1 MRYTAL
7 LFLLFLLTLTLQAEQ
22 PKKKLGRT
30 TASAT
35 TSDSNL
41 RPQAKAKAQ
50 PSTRPRELSSELQ
63 KRYAVLKAA
72 VASGDSETIAKASQR
87 VVALGLLQMANIR
100 MLVRSYAEAIELYR
114 KSLFCEESSNTHL
127 NLSIALS
134 RDGRL
139 DEAISEI
146 DVAIAGNPE
155 NARAWHVKGRAQ
167 VLKKDYP
174 AAIESLS
181 HSLSLKSD
189 ANAEFALGSAYVSS
203 GDTAKAEALF
213 QKMLQEYG
221 DRAIWHVV
229 FAGAYREAKMH
240 PEAIREFKRAI
251 ALDNTVDHAHFFL
264 GLTLLEQN
272 MWARTNE
279 SMAEFREAVQQHPD
293 DFSANFYLGVGESQ
307 LQLFD
312 DSDKHLRAA
321 ATIQPNGPEVWLY
334 LGLNAFQERS
344 YEEAKKDLLKA
355 VELSG
360 SDEARGNYQIRRA
373 YIALGRMY
381 FIDGNKQEAE
391 KWIAKAKSVQG
402 KSLELSSESVAETTG
417 GGMSGA
423 AAVMPRVEE
432 PEKVSVPDES
442 AIDASAPLSP
452 SLLSQTSLSPSD
464 REQVLTLEKQL
475 RTVIASAY
483 NDWGTADA
491 RRELYRQA
499 LERFHEAEQWDRT
512 SPGLMRNIGIASLK
526 TEDIVEA
533 LRALKA
539 AVEIDPSDRLARV
552 RLAMTLFRT
561 DDYGEAAR
569 HFQALGNEAYADPGI
584 AYAWSYSLVRL
595 NQNKQAGEVLNRL
608 SAMDLPPAVLMNV
621 GDLFA
626 LLENYEQAI
635 NSYRKALAGSAEAP
649 RAHFK
654 IGASLL
660 RLARADVAIPELQAA
675 LRENPGDT
683 EAQYNL
689 AYAFIETS
697 RKPDGL
703 NLLRQIVEAN
713 PNYGDAHYLLGK
725 TLVSDG
731 QFDTA
736 VPHLEAAVHLN
747 PDSAYAHYQLQTAY
761 RRLGRAAD
769 ADNELKIYRG
779 LKTQKREQVVI
790 PMGET
795 NP

>member
-41 RPQAKAKAQ
+41 RPQAKAQAQ
-50 PSTRPRELSSELQ
+50 PSSRPRELSSELQ

-114 KSLFCEESSNTHL
+114 KSLFCEESSDTHL
-127 NLSIALS
+127 NLSIALT

-307 LQLFD
+307 LQL
-312 DSDKHLRAA
+312 
-321 ATIQPNGPEVWLY
+321 
-334 LGLNAFQERS
+334 
-344 YEEAKKDLLKA
+344 
-355 VELSG
+355 
-360 SDEARGNYQIRRA
+360 
-373 YIALGRMY
+373 
-381 FIDGNKQEAE
+381 
-391 KWIAKAKSVQG
+391 
-402 KSLELSSESVAETTG
+402 
-417 GGMSGA
+417 
-423 AAVMPRVEE
+423 
-432 PEKVSVPDES
+432 
-442 AIDASAPLSP
+442 
-452 SLLSQTSLSPSD
+452 
-464 REQVLTLEKQL
+464 
-475 RTVIASAY
+475 
-483 NDWGTADA
+483 
-491 RRELYRQA
+491 
-499 LERFHEAEQWDRT
+499 
-512 SPGLMRNIGIASLK
+512 
-526 TEDIVEA
+526 
-533 LRALKA
+533 
-539 AVEIDPSDRLARV
+539 
-552 RLAMTLFRT
+552 
-561 DDYGEAAR
+561 
-569 HFQALGNEAYADPGI
+569 
-584 AYAWSYSLVRL
+584 
-595 NQNKQAGEVLNRL
+595 
-608 SAMDLPPAVLMNV
+608 
-621 GDLFA
+621 
-626 LLENYEQAI
+626 
-635 NSYRKALAGSAEAP
+635 
-649 RAHFK
+649 
-654 IGASLL
+654 
-660 RLARADVAIPELQAA
+660 
-675 LRENPGDT
+675 
-683 EAQYNL
+683 
-689 AYAFIETS
+689 
-697 RKPDGL
+697 
-703 NLLRQIVEAN
+703 
-713 PNYGDAHYLLGK
+713 
-725 TLVSDG
+725 
-731 QFDTA
+731 
-736 VPHLEAAVHLN
+736 
-747 PDSAYAHYQLQTAY
+747 
-761 RRLGRAAD
+761 
-769 ADNELKIYRG
+769 
-779 LKTQKREQVVI
+779 
-790 PMGET
+790 
-795 NP
+795 